1 MSLKVEH
8 TRTPTFQGL
17 DRLWP
22 SKLFNSLQ
30 VFPLAFTAE
39 SMGLHKLGT
48 YAQNKYGQY
57 ASLNIGK
64 TLLNMGI
71 LWYKQRLNKHK
82 LPVLMYAFPLVGLC
96 PLRVLDTARYSYI
109 CYGWLKPV
117 YPNL

>member
-8 TRTPTFQGL
+8 TRTPTFPGL

-22 SKLFNSLQ
+22 SILFNSLQ

-48 YAQNKYGQY
+48 YAQNKYGHY

-64 TLLNMGI
+64 TPLNMGI
-71 LWYKQRLNKHK
+71 LWYKQRLNK
-82 LPVLMYAFPLVGLC
+82 LPVLVYAFPLVGLC
-96 PLRVLDTARYSYI
+96 PLRVLDTARYSYMR
-109 CYGWLKPV
+109 YGCLKPV